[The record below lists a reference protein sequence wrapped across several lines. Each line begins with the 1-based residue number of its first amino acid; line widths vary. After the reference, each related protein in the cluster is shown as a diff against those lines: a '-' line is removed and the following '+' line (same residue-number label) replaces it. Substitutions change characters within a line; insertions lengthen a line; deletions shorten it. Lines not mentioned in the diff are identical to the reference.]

1 MYIFLTLIKIIPNCC
16 LEENYS
22 IVPRDW
28 ELITKKILIVA
39 VNRISASNQMQ
50 TQISHFLL

>member
-1 MYIFLTLIKIIPNCC
+1 MYILLTFIKIIANCC
-16 LEENYS
+16 CEENYS

-39 VNRISASNQMQ
+39 MI
-50 TQISHFLL
+50 